1 MKKIL
6 LSLMLILAFG
16 ALNAKD
22 YHRTL
27 GQFNKISVVDSISVV
42 YRCIQDST
50 GSAAFS
56 SDPDIADAIMLQIDK
71 GELKIRISTE
81 AVGSSRL
88 PVLYLYSD
96 FMQHVYNS
104 SNATVTIDNPAPV
117 PTFKAVQV
125 GNGTINTKGLKATT
139 VEGKIQTGNGT
150 ITFEGT
156 CDLAKFNMLGAGAIQ
171 ADLLKAEKVE
181 CKSVGSGTVGCWP
194 EYSLKINCLGSTKF
208 YYKGEPTIRKKGGGK
223 LIPID

>member
-1 MKKIL
+1 MKKIIL
-6 LSLMLILAFG
+6 ALMLVMTYVAV
-16 ALNAKD
+16 NAKD
-22 YHRTL
+22 YHRSL
-27 GQFNKISVVDSISVV
+27 GQFDKISVIDSISVV
-42 YRCIQDST
+42 YRCIPDST
-50 GSAAFS
+50 GTAAFS
-56 SDPDIADAIMLQIDK
+56 ADPAIADAILLEVDK

-104 SNATVTIDNPAPV
+104 SNATITIDNPAPV
-117 PTFKAVQV
+117 PTFKAIQV
-125 GNGTINTKGLKATT
+125 GNGTINAKGLKATT

-150 ITFEGT
+150 IAFEGT

-181 CKSVGSGTVGCWP
+181 CKSLGSGSIGCWP
-194 EYSLKINCLGSTKF
+194 EYSLKVNCLGSTKF
-208 YYKGEPTIRKKGGGK
+208 YYKGEPSIRNKGGGK